1 MGNKLTESGNNV
13 ELSEYQAVEAV
24 FNAMK
29 DSDLRNIIEDVNVSQ
44 AAVIAAMTEL
54 HRRKADSCPDPDK
67 YPVEYK

>member
-1 MGNKLTESGNNV
+1 MTNNSPESGGEMV
-13 ELSEYQAVEAV
+13 LSEYEMVISDFKE
-24 FNAMK
+24 MR

-54 HRRKADSCPDPDK
+54 HRRKSVNCPDPDK